1 MGVKLMRHSVSPPE
15 FRRLAANII
24 KKFVEEAGIP
34 KFEDGA
40 NVFCPLSLLSLYN
53 EEAEDFP
60 KLKMIVGISF
70 EISGRSTIPSYYLSK
85 SGEEVTGL
93 PDGTITLQMT
103 TGQKKK
109 LRMKK
114 KKISNSKNDA
124 EVEEAKVVEEKKE
137 EKKVEKKVEKKAE
150 KKVVSKE
157 EKNEEK
163 KEEKKIVKKEEK
175 TEERKEEKSKGQKKK
190 AKAEKKKVEI
200 QSLQMSE
207 VCPAASPEEV
217 LIAQM
222 MCSHYATLAK
232 EHPDWLVESREVAVS
247 EISTVSSLLAQF
259 KPQNKGS
266 VMAQIGLGALH
277 VRKEE
282 DKVFVS
288 SRKANNAVVNTSL

>member
-1 MGVKLMRHSVSPPE
+1 MDIFGHMYIL
-15 FRRLAANII
+15 
-24 KKFVEEAGIP
+24 
-34 KFEDGA
+34 
-40 NVFCPLSLLSLYN
+40 
-53 EEAEDFP
+53 
-60 KLKMIVGISF
+60 IVGL
-70 EISGRSTIPSYYLSK
+70 STQ
-85 SGEEVTGL
+85 VTGL

-200 QSLQMSE
+200 QSLRLW
-207 VCPAASPEEV
+207 V
-217 LIAQM
+217 I
-222 MCSHYATLAK
+222 
-232 EHPDWLVESREVAVS
+232 
-247 EISTVSSLLAQF
+247 
-259 KPQNKGS
+259 
-266 VMAQIGLGALH
+266 
-277 VRKEE
+277 
-282 DKVFVS
+282 
-288 SRKANNAVVNTSL
+288 